1 MFDKQEVRIIVN
13 NSNAFSYV
21 AACLASFKKDEKDR
35 TDFVRNFTDWYWKKS
50 KKGKKPVGVKTKM
63 SFEDLT
69 TFIYGVNV
77 TSNVGT
83 KIFCE
88 NGVFVLQ

>member
-1 MFDKQEVRIIVN
+1 MFDKQEVRIIVKN
-13 NSNAFSYV
+13 PDALPYV
-21 AACLASFKKDEKDR
+21 AAVLASFKKDAKDQ
-35 TDFVRNFTDWYWKKS
+35 TNFIKEITDWYWKKS

-69 TFIYGVNV
+69 TFIYAVNV
-77 TSNVGT
+77 TSNVKT